1 MMVDI
6 KVTTRLEFNP
16 AAIEKILT
24 DPKVFDDMKRRA
36 DAIAKAANAGVSK
49 DRPGEDDP
57 YLATELVLEEPRA
70 ASSVIT
76 RTNRGKRDNLRNGT
90 LLKNLDKGR

>member
-1 MMVDI
+1 MVDI

-24 DPKVFDDMKRRA
+24 SPAVFADMKRRA
-36 DAIAKAANAGVSK
+36 DAIAKGANAGVVK
-49 DRPGEDDP
+49 DREDEEDP

-70 ASSVIT
+70 AASVLT
-76 RTNRGKRDNLRNGT
+76 RTQRGKRDNLRRGT
-90 LLKNLDKGR
+90 LLKNLDRGR